1 MGNQILDWTD
11 SAWAHFRFR
20 KSGEVVSDATLAKK
34 NRKNVGTVNNR
45 LGYETQITFN
55 EIENNIQNL
64 SIHGTPAIKNEAL
77 TDEQQIANM
86 VNEIESTSY
95 SVQQRQLKQ
104 QAEQQR
110 LEKERIKQEAE
121 ELERQRQIKIEK
133 KRLEEEEKLRI
144 QQ

>member
-1 MGNQILDWTD
+1 MG
-11 SAWAHFRFR
+11 AHFRFR
-20 KSGEVVSDATLAKK
+20 KSGEVVSDTTLAKK
-34 NRKNVGTVNNR
+34 NRKNVGTANNR

-64 SIHGTPAIKNEAL
+64 SIHGTPPIKHEAL

-95 SVQQRQLKQ
+95 SVQQRQKQ

-110 LEKERIKQEAE
+110 LEK
-121 ELERQRQIKIEK
+121 
-133 KRLEEEEKLRI
+133 
-144 QQ
+144 